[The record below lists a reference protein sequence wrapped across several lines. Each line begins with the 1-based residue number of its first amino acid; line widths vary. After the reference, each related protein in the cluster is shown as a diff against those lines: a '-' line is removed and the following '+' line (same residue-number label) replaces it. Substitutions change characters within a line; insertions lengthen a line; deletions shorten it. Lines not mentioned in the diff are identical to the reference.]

1 MFTPLV
7 DSAGTFK
14 LKAPFDK
21 LVTPNSVYTCRSI
34 RSINDYLALGDNV
47 FEKFYEPFNID
58 LEIYQD
64 DLKNNVKI
72 ASLQAGIGEWIYVP
86 CSFISE
92 APSINGVKY
101 VSLILG
107 VALGAIPDS
116 MNLESIIE
124 QFKEITANTLG
135 IESEVKAVLADE
147 PSLISHEDHVRL
159 EAIRTSKI
167 TSSGSDKF
175 IIQQLQREGESKDK
189 KIAEL
194 EKYIKSK
201 L

>member
-101 VSLILG
+101 VSLLLG

-124 QFKEITANTLG
+124 
-135 IESEVKAVLADE
+135 
-147 PSLISHEDHVRL
+147 
-159 EAIRTSKI
+159 
-167 TSSGSDKF
+167 
-175 IIQQLQREGESKDK
+175 
-189 KIAEL
+189 
-194 EKYIKSK
+194 
-201 L
+201 

>member
-1 MFTPLV
+1 
-7 DSAGTFK
+7 
-14 LKAPFDK
+14 
-21 LVTPNSVYTCRSI
+21 
-34 RSINDYLALGDNV
+34 
-47 FEKFYEPFNID
+47 
-58 LEIYQD
+58 
-64 DLKNNVKI
+64 
-72 ASLQAGIGEWIYVP
+72 LQAGIGEWIYVP

-159 EAIRTSKI
+159 EAIRASKI

-175 IIQQLQREGESKDK
+175 IIQQLQREGELKDK